1 MDEVT
6 TMQPVRSLIDAGIR
20 PAAEADAFDERSSAP
35 LFNMMKWITRLDDKG
50 RQVNPQERITKQEA
64 LYMYTLWSAG
74 YSGEQDLLG
83 SIEAG
88 KLADLVVLG
97 GDYLT
102 FPENDLDKLR
112 ILMTVLGGRIVHEVS
127 GAF

>member
-1 MDEVT
+1 
-6 TMQPVRSLIDAGIR
+6 
-20 PAAEADAFDERSSAP
+20 
-35 LFNMMKWITRLDDKG
+35 
-50 RQVNPQERITKQEA
+50 
-64 LYMYTLWSAG
+64 MYTLWSAG

-97 GDYLT
+97 GDYLS

-112 ILMTVLGGRIVHEVS
+112 ILMTVLGGRIVHEAS